1 MSRPSTKHMAR
12 LIAGAA
18 HHLAV
23 AATRSRG
30 EGSMVTSSA
39 PLDGINDEVER
50 PDKMIMTTETSPAIN
65 NGWRALVVS
74 VLEAERKIR
83 L

>member
-1 MSRPSTKHMAR
+1 MSRASTKHTAR

-23 AATRSRG
+23 AATRSKG
-30 EGSMVTSSA
+30 EGSTMTSSA
-39 PLDGINDEVER
+39 PLDGINDEIER
-50 PDKMIMTTETSPAIN
+50 PDTMIMNTETSPAIN
-65 NGWRALVVS
+65 NGWRVLVVS